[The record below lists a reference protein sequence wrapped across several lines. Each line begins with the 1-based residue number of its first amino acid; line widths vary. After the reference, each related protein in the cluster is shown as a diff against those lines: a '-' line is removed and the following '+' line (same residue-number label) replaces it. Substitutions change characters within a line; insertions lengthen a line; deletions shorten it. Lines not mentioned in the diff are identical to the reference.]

1 MKYQVGDRIVLLH
14 SGEEGRITDFINREM
29 VMVEVQGV
37 SFPVFMDQIDFPYFR
52 DFTRKTEQQKPA
64 GLPKRR
70 IEDIRPEKQATQTA
84 TEPGVFLNFLPVFD
98 KDVFDDDVVSYFR
111 ISLVNGLRDTLHFT
125 YRLFQ
130 SGVKSFE
137 LTNELRQGA
146 DFYLHDIPLE
156 DMNGAPRLCFSLSLP
171 HPGPDR
177 SPSIEVQHRVKA
189 RQLFDDMDE
198 MRQSNRAHFT
208 YSLVKDWPAPKH
220 EPSFPMGGTTAARP
234 GPNTRKPAQPPQTV
248 VDLHIE
254 KLIQEWR
261 SLPNHEILAI
271 QLAAF
276 EKAYEAIIDHRQP
289 MLTVIHG
296 VGKGVLRDEIHERLR
311 SKREVSGF
319 VNQYH
324 PLFGYGATEIHLRY

>member
-1 MKYQVGDRIVLLH
+1 
-14 SGEEGRITDFINREM
+14 
-29 VMVEVQGV
+29 VEVQGV
-37 SFPVFMDQIDFPYFR
+37 SFPVFLDQIDFPYFR
-52 DFTRKTEQQKPA
+52 DFTRKPEQQKPA
-64 GLPKRR
+64 GQPKRR

-177 SPSIEVQHRVKA
+177 ASSIEVQHRVKA

-198 MRQSNRAHFT
+198 MRRANRAHFT
-208 YSLVKDWPAPKH
+208 YTLVRDWPAPEK
-220 EPSFPMGGTTAARP
+220 ELPLPSGGTSAAP
-234 GPNTRKPAQPPQTV
+234 PEHHIRKPAQPPQSV

-254 KLIQEWR
+254 KLTREWK

-289 MLTVIHG
+289 MLTIIHG
-296 VGKGVLRDEIHERLR
+296 VGRGVLRDEIHERLR
-311 SKREVSGF
+311 SKREVSSF

>member
-1 MKYQVGDRIVLLH
+1 MKYQIGDRIILLH
-14 SGEEGRITDFINREM
+14 SGEEGRIVDFINREM

-52 DFTRKTEQQKPA
+52 DFTRKPELQKPKA
-64 GLPKRR
+64 QPKRT
-70 IEDIRPEKQATQTA
+70 IEDIRPEKQPAPTA
-84 TEPGVFLNFLPVFD
+84 RETGVLLSFLPVFD

-111 ISLVNGLRDTLHFT
+111 ISLINGLHDALTFT
-125 YRLFQ
+125 YRLFI
-130 SGVKSFE
+130 SGEKTFE
-137 LTNELRQGA
+137 LSNELRPGA

-156 DMNGAPRLCFSLSLP
+156 DMNGSPRLSFSLSLP
-171 HPGPDR
+171 DPGRDR
-177 SPSIEVQHRVKA
+177 ATGIEVQHRVKA

-198 MRQSNRAHFT
+198 MRRSNRAHFT
-208 YSLVKDWPAPKH
+208 YTLVKEWPPPEKEIPLPPGGSISTRTAP
-220 EPSFPMGGTTAARP
+220 AI
-234 GPNTRKPAQPPQTV
+234 RKPAQPPQTV

-254 KLIQEWR
+254 KLTQEWKT
-261 SLPNHEILAI
+261 LPNHEILAI

-276 EKAYEAIIDHRQP
+276 EKAYEAIVDHRQP

-311 SKREVSGF
+311 SKRDVSSF

>member
-14 SGEEGRITDFINREM
+14 SGEEGMIMDFINREM
-29 VMVEVQGV
+29 VLVDVQGV
-37 SFPVFMDQIDFPYFR
+37 TFPVFMDQIDFPYFH
-52 DFTRKTEQQKPA
+52 DFTRKKEVQKPVMQ
-64 GLPKRR
+64 PKRK
-70 IEDIRPEKQATQTA
+70 IEDIRPEKKPPPAARELGIQ
-84 TEPGVFLNFLPVFD
+84 LSFLPVFD

-111 ISLVNGLRDTLHFT
+111 ISLINGLRDTLNFT
-125 YRLFQ
+125 YRLFL
-130 SGVKSFE
+130 SGEKSFE
-137 LTNELRQGA
+137 LSNELRPGA

-156 DMNGAPRLCFSLSLP
+156 DMNGSPRLSFSLSLP
-171 HPGPDR
+171 NPGRDR
-177 SPSIEVQHRVKA
+177 ASAIEVQHRVKA
-189 RQLFDDMDE
+189 KQLFEDMDE
-198 MRQSNRAHFT
+198 MRRSNRAHFT
-208 YSLVKDWPAPKH
+208 YTLLKDWPPPEK
-220 EPSFPMGGTTAARP
+220 ETPIYPGSPGGERP
-234 GPNTRKPAQPPQTV
+234 GPGIRKPAQPPQTV

-254 KLIQEWR
+254 KLIQEWK

-311 SKREVSGF
+311 SKREVSSF

>member
-14 SGEEGRITDFINREM
+14 SGEEGTIKDFINREM

-37 SFPVFMDQIDFPYFR
+37 SFPVFTDQIDFPYFR
-52 DFTRKTEQQKPA
+52 DFTRKTEKQKPPQQ
-64 GLPKRR
+64 PKRT
-70 IEDIRPEKQATQTA
+70 IEDIRPEKKPFSAA
-84 TEPGVFLNFLPVFD
+84 TELGIQLSFLPVFD

-111 ISLVNGLRDTLHFT
+111 ISLINGLRDTLNFT
-125 YRLFQ
+125 YRLLL
-130 SGVKSFE
+130 SGEKSFE
-137 LTNELRQGA
+137 LSNEIRPGA

-156 DMNGAPRLCFSLSLP
+156 DMNGSPRLSFSLSLP
-171 HPGPDR
+171 NPGLDR
-177 SPSIEVQHRVKA
+177 APSVEVQHRVRA

-198 MRQSNRAHFT
+198 MRRSNRAHFT
-208 YSLVKDWPAPKH
+208 YTLLKDWPAPELEK
-220 EPSFPMGGTTAARP
+220 PFPPGGPTGDRP
-234 GPNTRKPAQPPQTV
+234 GPGIRKPAQPPQSV

-254 KLIQEWR
+254 KLIQAWKT
-261 SLPNHEILAI
+261 LPNHEILAI

-276 EKAYEAIIDHRQP
+276 EKAYEAIVDHRQP

-324 PLFGYGATEIHLRY
+324 PLFGYGATEIYLRY